1 MIVKNIAM
9 LGHKDHGKST
19 LIGSLLIATGAATQ
33 ARVKE
38 AQEYSK
44 KLNKKFEPAFILD
57 SFEEERSGGLTIDTT
72 RAETKYK
79 DMAFEFIDVPGHE
92 ELIQNMMSGVS
103 YANIGILVVSAKS
116 DEGIRDQTKRHVFV
130 ARMLGI
136 EKLVIAVNKMDTI
149 KYNEERFNSIKKSI
163 EQFLFATGFKRS
175 DFSFVPISAYNSEN
189 LIKKSNKTK
198 WYKGKP
204 LLESVYALSKS
215 RSKNI
220 SRNFRATVQGY
231 IDAND
236 KELIATRILS
246 GSARKGQEIE
256 IFPTGNKST
265 IKSITIRGK
274 AAASAGI
281 GTSAAI
287 KLSSVLKNPRGIV
300 LSSGKPPVVSNDIK
314 AVIFA
319 TLPISAKSELEI
331 KLSSEEAKC
340 KSIEIKNIID
350 TTTGLPSQSKA
361 VEPLN
366 AAKVSLLLDKK
377 IVVERYADLK
387 SLGRFTIYSKGKF
400 AGIGIVE

>member
-33 ARVKE
+33 VRVKE

-92 ELIQNMMSGVS
+92 ELIKNMMSGVS

-130 ARMLGI
+130 ARLLGI

-163 EQFLFATGFKRS
+163 EQFLFATGFKGS

-189 LIKKSNKTK
+189 LIKKSNKIK

-204 LLESVYALSKS
+204 LLESVYVLSKS
-215 RSKNI
+215 GSKNI
-220 SRNFRATVQGY
+220 FRNFRATVQGY

-236 KELIATRILS
+236 KELIAARILS
-246 GSARKGQEIE
+246 GSVRKGQEIE
-256 IFPTGNKST
+256 IFPTGNKS
-265 IKSITIRGK
+265 IVKSITIRGK

-281 GTSAAI
+281 GASAAI
-287 KLSSVLKNPRGIV
+287 KLSSALKSPRGIV
-300 LSSGKPPVVSNDIK
+300 LSSGKPPAVSNNIK

-331 KLSSEEAKC
+331 KLSSEEAQC
-340 KSIEIKNIID
+340 ESIEIKNTID
-350 TTTGLPSQSKA
+350 TTTGLPGQGKS